1 MTEPHPPPRDPHL
14 AEVAQWH
21 PIEGTPMKKKVAIGC
36 SIGATI
42 ETYDFIGFGI
52 AAALY
57 FNNVFFPATDPL
69 SGTLLSFATL
79 GIGFAV
85 RPLGGIIG
93 GYLGDRI
100 GRKPVLVGSLLLMG
114 IATVLIG
121 VLPTYQQVGV
131 WAGILLVAV
140 RVVQGLAFGAEWGG
154 AILMCFEH
162 APWRKKGLYTGITQA
177 GFPVGLLLANF
188 AFLVSVPLGDQWAWR
203 VPFLLSAVLI
213 VVGILI
219 RLKIEESPEFE
230 ELKEEG
236 ELSKNPL
243 LEVLRDDWRNM
254 LRAFCLRIAET
265 AGYAVSVT
273 FILSYLSSQK
283 LADRPTTLTA
293 LMIAAALGIFATI
306 LWGALTDRIGR
317 RPVYLLGT
325 ALTVVWGVPLFLVV
339 NTGTAIAIIIAFV
352 VSYTICQN
360 SLAGVQGAWFSE
372 LFAAKTRTTGASLA
386 YQLSAVV
393 SGFTPLVATA
403 LFAGV
408 GWIGPALLFSAY
420 GLLGLIAA
428 LVTRETWGRA
438 EREEVAALE
447 RTLALPAARSR
458 LRTRKTH
465 EHPHRPDLQAAAY
478 RIRLNALHMGEVQ
491 GQGYIG
497 QALGVADVLAVVY
510 TDQLRHRPEDP
521 HWADRDRFLLSIGHY
536 AIALYA
542 ALAEA
547 GTIPVE
553 ELSDLRLRRVPA
565 ADVRHGVLHARHGD
579 LRRLARPRP
588 RRRHRD
594 GAGAAPPGQP
604 GPRLQPALRRRAR
617 RGLDLGGR
625 AAGRPPRPG
634 QPHRDRRRQRAAG
647 RRAHRRACCA
657 PSRSPTSGAR
667 SAGTPCAST
676 ATTSPRSST
685 RSTSCASTAARP
697 GC

>member
-1 MTEPHPPPRDPHL
+1 MTAQPPPPRDPHL
-14 AEVAQWH
+14 AEVASWH
-21 PIEGTPMKKKVAIGC
+21 PIEGTPEKKKVAIGC

-42 ETYDFIGFGI
+42 ETYDFIGFGT

-57 FNNVFFPATDPL
+57 FNHVFFPATDPL

-121 VLPTYQQVGV
+121 CLPTYQQVGV

-162 APWRKKGLYTGITQA
+162 APWKKKGLYTGITQA

-236 ELSKNPL
+236 EISKNPL
-243 LEVLRDDWRNM
+243 LEVLRDDWRNV

-293 LMIAAALGIFATI
+293 LMIAAALGIVATT
-306 LWGALTDRIGR
+306 LWGALTDRVGR

-325 ALTVVWGVPLFLVV
+325 ALTVAWGVPLFLVV

-393 SGFTPLVATA
+393 SGFTPLIATA

-408 GWIGPALLFSAY
+408 GWIGPALLFSGY

-428 LVTRETWGRA
+428 LMTRETWGRA

-447 RTLALPAARSR
+447 RTLALPS
-458 LRTRKTH
+458 
-465 EHPHRPDLQAAAY
+465 
-478 RIRLNALHMGEVQ
+478 
-491 GQGYIG
+491 
-497 QALGVADVLAVVY
+497 
-510 TDQLRHRPEDP
+510 TDQKEN
-521 HWADRDRFLLSIGHY
+521 A
-536 AIALYA
+536 
-542 ALAEA
+542 
-547 GTIPVE
+547 
-553 ELSDLRLRRVPA
+553 
-565 ADVRHGVLHARHGD
+565 
-579 LRRLARPRP
+579 
-588 RRRHRD
+588 
-594 GAGAAPPGQP
+594 
-604 GPRLQPALRRRAR
+604 
-617 RGLDLGGR
+617 
-625 AAGRPPRPG
+625 
-634 QPHRDRRRQRAAG
+634 
-647 RRAHRRACCA
+647 
-657 PSRSPTSGAR
+657 
-667 SAGTPCAST
+667 
-676 ATTSPRSST
+676 
-685 RSTSCASTAARP
+685 
-697 GC
+697 

>member
-1 MTEPHPPPRDPHL
+1 MTAQPPPPRDPHL
-14 AEVAQWH
+14 AEVASWH
-21 PIEGTPMKKKVAIGC
+21 PIEGTPEKKKVAIGC

-42 ETYDFIGFGI
+42 ETYDFIGFGT

-57 FNNVFFPATDPL
+57 FNHVFFPATDPL

-114 IATVLIG
+114 VATVLIG
-121 VLPTYQQVGV
+121 CLPTYQQVGV

-162 APWRKKGLYTGITQA
+162 APWKKKGLYTGITQA
-177 GFPVGLLLANF
+177 GFPVGLLLANL

-236 ELSKNPL
+236 DLSKNPL
-243 LEVLRDDWRNM
+243 VEVLRDDWRNI

-283 LADRPTTLTA
+283 LADRSTTLTA
-293 LMIAAALGIFATI
+293 LMIAAALGILATTY
-306 LWGALTDRIGR
+306 WGALTDRIGR
-317 RPVYLLGT
+317 RPVYLFGT
-325 ALTVVWGVPLFLVV
+325 AITIVWGVPLFLVV
-339 NTGTAIAIIIAFV
+339 NTGTAIAIIIAFI

-403 LFAGV
+403 LFAAT
-408 GWIGPALLFSAY
+408 GWIGPALLFSGY

-428 LVTRETWGRA
+428 LMTRETWGKA
-438 EREEVAALE
+438 ERAEVAALE
-447 RTLALPAARSR
+447 ATLALPS
-458 LRTRKTH
+458 
-465 EHPHRPDLQAAAY
+465 
-478 RIRLNALHMGEVQ
+478 
-491 GQGYIG
+491 
-497 QALGVADVLAVVY
+497 
-510 TDQLRHRPEDP
+510 TDQKEN
-521 HWADRDRFLLSIGHY
+521 A
-536 AIALYA
+536 
-542 ALAEA
+542 
-547 GTIPVE
+547 
-553 ELSDLRLRRVPA
+553 
-565 ADVRHGVLHARHGD
+565 
-579 LRRLARPRP
+579 
-588 RRRHRD
+588 
-594 GAGAAPPGQP
+594 
-604 GPRLQPALRRRAR
+604 
-617 RGLDLGGR
+617 
-625 AAGRPPRPG
+625 
-634 QPHRDRRRQRAAG
+634 
-647 RRAHRRACCA
+647 
-657 PSRSPTSGAR
+657 
-667 SAGTPCAST
+667 
-676 ATTSPRSST
+676 
-685 RSTSCASTAARP
+685 
-697 GC
+697 

>member
-1 MTEPHPPPRDPHL
+1 MSAQQPPPRDPHL

-21 PIEGTPMKKKVAIGC
+21 PIEGTPEKKKVAIGC

-42 ETYDFIGFGI
+42 ETYDFIGFGT

-57 FNNVFFPATDPL
+57 FNHVFFPATDPL

-236 ELSKNPL
+236 DLSKNPL
-243 LEVLRDDWRNM
+243 LEVLRDDWRNV

-293 LMIAAALGIFATI
+293 LMIAAALGIVATI
-306 LWGALTDRIGR
+306 LWGGLTDRIGR

-325 ALTVVWGVPLFLVV
+325 ALTVAWGVPLFLVV
-339 NTGTAIAIIIAFV
+339 NTGTAIAIIIAFI

-447 RTLALPAARSR
+447 RTLALPAARSSAQN
-458 LRTRKTH
+458 K
-465 EHPHRPDLQAAAY
+465 E
-478 RIRLNALHMGEVQ
+478 NA
-491 GQGYIG
+491 
-497 QALGVADVLAVVY
+497 
-510 TDQLRHRPEDP
+510 
-521 HWADRDRFLLSIGHY
+521 
-536 AIALYA
+536 
-542 ALAEA
+542 
-547 GTIPVE
+547 
-553 ELSDLRLRRVPA
+553 
-565 ADVRHGVLHARHGD
+565 
-579 LRRLARPRP
+579 
-588 RRRHRD
+588 
-594 GAGAAPPGQP
+594 
-604 GPRLQPALRRRAR
+604 
-617 RGLDLGGR
+617 
-625 AAGRPPRPG
+625 
-634 QPHRDRRRQRAAG
+634 
-647 RRAHRRACCA
+647 
-657 PSRSPTSGAR
+657 
-667 SAGTPCAST
+667 
-676 ATTSPRSST
+676 
-685 RSTSCASTAARP
+685 
-697 GC
+697 

>member
-1 MTEPHPPPRDPHL
+1 MTAQPPPPRDPHL
-14 AEVAQWH
+14 AEVASWH
-21 PIEGTPMKKKVAIGC
+21 PIEGTPEKKKVAIGC

-42 ETYDFIGFGI
+42 ETYDFIGFGT

-57 FNNVFFPATDPL
+57 FNHVFFPATDPL

-121 VLPTYQQVGV
+121 CLPTYQQVGV

-162 APWRKKGLYTGITQA
+162 APWKKKGLYTGITQA
-177 GFPVGLLLANF
+177 GFPVGLLLANL
-188 AFLVSVPLGDQWAWR
+188 AFLVSVGLGDQWAWR

-236 ELSKNPL
+236 DLSKNPL
-243 LEVLRDDWRNM
+243 LEVLRDDWRNV

-283 LADRPTTLTA
+283 LADRSTTLTA
-293 LMIAAALGIFATI
+293 LMIAAALGILATTY
-306 LWGALTDRIGR
+306 WGALTDRIGR

-325 ALTVVWGVPLFLVV
+325 AITVAWGVPLFLVV
-339 NTGTAIAIIIAFV
+339 NTGTAIAIVIAFV

-403 LFAGV
+403 LFAAV
-408 GWIGPALLFSAY
+408 GWIGPALLFSGY

-428 LVTRETWGRA
+428 LVTRETWGKA
-438 EREEVAALE
+438 ERAEVAALE
-447 RTLALPAARSR
+447 ATLALPS
-458 LRTRKTH
+458 
-465 EHPHRPDLQAAAY
+465 
-478 RIRLNALHMGEVQ
+478 
-491 GQGYIG
+491 
-497 QALGVADVLAVVY
+497 
-510 TDQLRHRPEDP
+510 TDQKEN
-521 HWADRDRFLLSIGHY
+521 A
-536 AIALYA
+536 
-542 ALAEA
+542 
-547 GTIPVE
+547 
-553 ELSDLRLRRVPA
+553 
-565 ADVRHGVLHARHGD
+565 
-579 LRRLARPRP
+579 
-588 RRRHRD
+588 
-594 GAGAAPPGQP
+594 
-604 GPRLQPALRRRAR
+604 
-617 RGLDLGGR
+617 
-625 AAGRPPRPG
+625 
-634 QPHRDRRRQRAAG
+634 
-647 RRAHRRACCA
+647 
-657 PSRSPTSGAR
+657 
-667 SAGTPCAST
+667 
-676 ATTSPRSST
+676 
-685 RSTSCASTAARP
+685 
-697 GC
+697 